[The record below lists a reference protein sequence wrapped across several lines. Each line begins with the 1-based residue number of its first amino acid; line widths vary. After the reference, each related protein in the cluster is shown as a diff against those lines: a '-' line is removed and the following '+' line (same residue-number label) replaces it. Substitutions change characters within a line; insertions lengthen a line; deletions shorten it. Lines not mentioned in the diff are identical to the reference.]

1 MAGNLKLSRK
11 PNQMKKILVI
21 LALVTGSGFAA
32 RAQQPKFQW
41 LTVKSANLRCWE
53 CKERLDKY
61 LLVENKANMEMGIMQ
76 WKINLLQGEVKFQYL
91 PDRTNPELIKTAMNN
106 AGFDADDS
114 KAEEETYKK
123 LPAACKRI
131 EDGGGPKKGKPCHV
145 QPYN

>member
-1 MAGNLKLSRK
+1 MIAF
-11 PNQMKKILVI
+11 
-21 LALVTGSGFAA
+21 VTGSSIAA
-32 RAQQPKFQW
+32 LAQQPKAQW
-41 LTVKSANLRCWE
+41 LTVKSPNLKCWE

-76 WKINLLQGEVKFQYL
+76 WKINMLQGEVRFQYL

-106 AGFDADDS
+106 AGFDADAD
-114 KAEEETYKK
+114 KAEPEAYKM
-123 LPAACKRI
+123 LPAACKRA